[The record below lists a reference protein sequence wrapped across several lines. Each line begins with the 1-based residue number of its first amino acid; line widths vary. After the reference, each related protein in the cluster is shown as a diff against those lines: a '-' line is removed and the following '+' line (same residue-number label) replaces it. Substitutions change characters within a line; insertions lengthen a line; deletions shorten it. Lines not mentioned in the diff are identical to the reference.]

1 MKIGVFSFNTDYG
14 MRADTLARALEE
26 RAFES
31 LWVGEHTHI
40 PASRRSPYPGGGE
53 LPRPYY
59 HMLDPFVSLMAA
71 GSATTKLKLGTGICL
86 AVERDPITL
95 AKEVAT
101 LDWMTGGR
109 VLFGIGGGWNAE
121 EMEHHGTAFR
131 RRFKVLREHVEAMK
145 AIWSSEEASYAGEF
159 VQFDRVISNPKPV
172 QTPHPPI
179 IYGGNTQA
187 GLKRVVRY
195 CDGWLPFDVNGE
207 KLEPMVNELHALARA
222 AGRNPAAL
230 SITVFCFSAPSAQTL
245 ERYRRLGAERVVVVA
260 PRQPEAL
267 MHFLDDLV
275 PLTALE

>member
-1 MKIGVFSFNTDYG
+1 MKIGIFSFNTDYG

-71 GSATTKLKLGTGICL
+71 GAVTTRLKLGTGICL

-101 LDWMTGGR
+101 LDVMTGGR

-121 EMEHHGTAFR
+121 EMEHHGTPFA
-131 RRFKVLREHVEAMK
+131 RRFKVLREHVEAMQ
-145 AIWSSEEASYAGEF
+145 AIWTSPQASYAGEF
-159 VQFDRVISNPKPV
+159 VQFDGVISHPKPA

-179 IYGGNTQA
+179 IYGGNTSA

-207 KLEPMVNELHALARA
+207 RLEPMVKELHRLAA
-222 AGRNPAAL
+222 DAGRDPASL
-230 SITVFCFSAPSAQTL
+230 SLTVFCFARPDARTL
-245 ERYRRLGAERVVVVA
+245 ERYRALGAERLVIVA
-260 PRQPEAL
+260 PRQADAL
-267 MHFLDDLV
+267 MHFLDDLA
-275 PLTALE
+275 PLTQP